1 MLVGVFSDGGP
12 VVWETGGVSWFWRGW
27 LTWGRMESPGFL
39 LAGRTVVRRGWSP
52 VDARRFAR
60 GVGGGVEPETGGVS
74 GFWMDGGFRVL
85 SR

>member
-1 MLVGVFSDGGP
+1 MLVGVFADGGP

-52 VDARRFAR
+52 VDARRLR
-60 GVGGGVEPETGGVS
+60 GELGVGLSRRRVESLGFGWTVGS
-74 GFWMDGGFRVL
+74 GF
-85 SR
+85 